1 MLRQALR
8 LIAIIS
14 FTVIMCSCMLSAFS
28 LALNQGIIEGSA
40 PVGSQG
46 NYAAADYFNTTPG
59 YGVEY
64 HITDSYSG
72 GLDAT
77 VWAVNQSVAAAP
89 PDTDRDFFTTI
100 VADTVT
106 TGSFPSSA
114 LSGSEE
120 VNTPSGTFHWY
131 NSGMRVRNQANFYRM
146 AMLPSQFSVPESW
159 SYDKGDDGRF
169 FYSLNYTTDQTFGGS
184 TFTNCIRVEIQND
197 NAVNTYMEG
206 RGYYIYSL
214 GAGLIKLHF
223 NRPSDFTQVDFEI
236 ISSHPYPSP
245 YQVSGTVEDSGGNPL
260 PGLEVQLAWR
270 DFGLGSTTD
279 ATGAF
284 TAEAYGPDMQLYIG
298 EDNDSNGDLD
308 DNQPDANYP
317 YEPIITNL
325 TGNRTGLVV
334 TAP

>member
-8 LIAIIS
+8 LISLFS
-14 FTVIMCSCMLSAFS
+14 FTVLMCSCMLSAFS
-28 LALNQGIIEGSA
+28 LALNQGIIEGSE

-46 NYAAADYFNTTPG
+46 NYTAADYFNTTPG

-77 VWAVNQSVAAAP
+77 VRAVNQSVAAAP
-89 PDTDRDFFTTI
+89 PGTNRDFFTTI

-106 TGSFPSSA
+106 TGSFSSSA

-120 VNTPSGTFHWY
+120 VDTPSGTFHWY

-169 FYSLNYTTDQTFGGS
+169 FYSLNLTADQTFGGS

-223 NRPSDFTQVDFEI
+223 NRSDFTQVDFEI
-236 ISSHPYPSP
+236 ISSTTYPAA
-245 YQVSGTVEDSGGNPL
+245 YQVSGTVEDSGRNPL
-260 PGLEVQLAWR
+260 PGLEVQLSWR

-279 ATGAF
+279 AAGAF
-284 TAEAYGPDMQLYIG
+284 SAEAYGPDMQLYIG

-308 DNQPDANYP
+308 NGVPTASYP
-317 YEPIITNL
+317 YEPVIALN
-325 TGNRTGLVV
+325 GNRIGVV
-334 TAP
+334 ITAP